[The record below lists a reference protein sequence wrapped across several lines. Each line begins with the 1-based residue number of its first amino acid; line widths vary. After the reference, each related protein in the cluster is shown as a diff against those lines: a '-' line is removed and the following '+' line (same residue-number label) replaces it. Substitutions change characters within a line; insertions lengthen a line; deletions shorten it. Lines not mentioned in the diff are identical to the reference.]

1 MYRIAYRLLNTAA
14 IGCCA
19 LTLSLAACSNDVDL
33 PNDFHE
39 HRLGQPD
46 AVEAS
51 VGGSTVTVT
60 WQLASLQNAVGF
72 VVRFTNAD
80 GAEETRI
87 VQDASARSLEDN
99 TISLAP
105 GNVYLVDVWAIDE
118 FDFYGP
124 ASIADS
130 LVIEEK

>member
-1 MYRIAYRLLNTAA
+1 M
-14 IGCCA
+14 
-19 LTLSLAACSNDVDL
+19 
-33 PNDFHE
+33 
-39 HRLGQPD
+39 
-46 AVEAS
+46 
-51 VGGSTVTVT
+51 
-60 WQLASLQNAVGF
+60 
-72 VVRFTNAD
+72 
-80 GAEETRI
+80 
-87 VQDASARSLEDN
+87 QDASARSLEDN